1 MPQDPFALN
10 ITITL
15 LLLSVGM
22 GMFIGSTYAY
32 IRRKEQDDF
41 YIGRTVFLSIV
52 GLLIS
57 IWVILSF

>member
-15 LLLSVGM
+15 LLLSLGM
-22 GMFIGSTYAY
+22 GMFVGSAYAY
-32 IRRKEQDDF
+32 IKRKERDAF
-41 YIGRTVFLSIV
+41 YMGRTVFLIVV

-57 IWVILSF
+57 IWSILSF